1 MNQRR
6 LLLLALLLVAVL
18 VVGLLVPD
26 ARFSSS
32 ETETQSSVGTSQLG
46 EATAPLDRPVSLLV
60 LGEGPIADGIGADL
74 AAELEP
80 RFPSVSV
87 IEDATP
93 GVTGSDASAAQK
105 NGSVLVVAV
114 RNHTTSYT
122 PVRATGEVAADFA
135 YVGSRNVSFATGLVT
150 EEQMIVTNEEPYV
163 VRGEVTVRDR
173 SRGLFS
179 VPGYRNHLREALAET
194 LREAL
199 LSAPGMDA

>member
-6 LLLLALLLVAVL
+6 LVLLALLLVAVL
-18 VVGLLVPD
+18 IAALLVPD
-26 ARFSSS
+26 VRLGRS

-60 LGEGPIADGIGADL
+60 IGEGSIADGLGAAL

-80 RFPSVSV
+80 RFPTVTV
-87 IEDATP
+87 IEDE
-93 GVTGSDASAAQK
+93 AAPA

-135 YVGSRNVSFATGLVT
+135 YVGSGNVSFATGLVT
-150 EEQMIVTNEEPYV
+150 GEQLVVTNEEPYV

-179 VPGYRNHLREALAET
+179 VPGYRNHLREALAGT
-194 LREAL
+194 LRQAL
-199 LSAPGMDA
+199 VTAPGMDA

>member
-1 MNQRR
+1 
-6 LLLLALLLVAVL
+6 VAAI
-18 VVGLLVPD
+18 GHPANAD
-26 ARFSSS
+26 
-32 ETETQSSVGTSQLG
+32 G
-46 EATAPLDRPVSLLV
+46 DDSLLV
-60 LGEGPIADGIGADL
+60 LGEGSIADGLGADL
-74 AAELEP
+74 AAELGS
-80 RFPSVSV
+80 RFPTVTV

-93 GVTGSDASAAQK
+93 GVTGSDASAAPA

-135 YVGSRNVSFATGLVT
+135 YVGSGNVSFATDLVT
-150 EEQMIVTNEEPYV
+150 GEQLVVTNEEPYV

-179 VPGYRNHLREALAET
+179 VPGYRNHLREALAGT